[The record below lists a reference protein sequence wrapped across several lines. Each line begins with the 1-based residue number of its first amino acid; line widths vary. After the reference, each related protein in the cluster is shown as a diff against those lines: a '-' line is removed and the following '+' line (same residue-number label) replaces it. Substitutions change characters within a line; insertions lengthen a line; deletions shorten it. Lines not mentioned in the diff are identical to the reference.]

1 MIEVK
6 NISKSFNKNK
16 VLKDVNVD
24 FEPGKVSMVI
34 GKSGSGKTVLLK
46 SIIGLHKPE
55 EGEIFFDGREF
66 INANIKFK
74 RQIREEIGMVFQGG
88 ALFTS
93 LTVED
98 NVRFALDL
106 FSNKTKAEKKKRVDF
121 CLERVD
127 MQGSNELF
135 PAEISGGMQKR
146 VSIARAIVLNPK
158 YLFCDEPNSGL
169 DPQTAII
176 IDKLIREITLEYNIT
191 TIVNTHDMNSV
202 MEIAD
207 NIYFINDGQKWWN
220 GGRDDIFHSDN
231 IELNDFVFASELYKK
246 IKDVSK

>member
-1 MIEVK
+1 MIEVA
-6 NISKSFNKNK
+6 NISKSFNKQR
-16 VLKDVNVD
+16 VLHNVSAV
-24 FEPGKVSMVI
+24 FEEGKISMVI

-46 SIIGLHKPE
+46 SIIGLHTPE
-55 EGEIFFDGREF
+55 EGEIFFDNREF
-66 INANIKFK
+66 TKANIKFK
-74 RQIREEIGMVFQGG
+74 REIRKEIGMVFQGG

-93 LTVED
+93 ATVED
-98 NVRFALDL
+98 NVRFPLDL
-106 FSNKTKAEKKKRVDF
+106 FTNMSKAEKQKQVDS
-121 CLERVD
+121 CLERV
-127 MQGSNELF
+127 NIENAHKLF

-169 DPQTAII
+169 DTQTAIL
-176 IDKLIREITLEYNIT
+176 IDRLIRDITIEYNTT

-207 NIYFINDGQKWWN
+207 QIYFIHEGKKWWK
-220 GGRDDIFHSDN
+220 GGREDIFNTDN

-246 IKDVSK
+246 IKDKS

>member
-6 NISKSFNKNK
+6 NISKSFSNNH
-16 VLKDVNVD
+16 VLKDVSAD
-24 FEPGKVSMVI
+24 FVPGNVSMVI

-46 SIIGLHKPE
+46 SVIGLHTPE
-55 EGEIFFDGREF
+55 EGEIFFDKREF
-66 INANIKFK
+66 TKANMKFK

-93 LTVED
+93 STIED
-98 NVRFALDL
+98 NIRFPLDL
-106 FSNKTKAEKKKRVDF
+106 FTNMTKAEKQKRVNF
-121 CLERVD
+121 CLERVN
-127 MQGSNELF
+127 MSSSNKLF

-169 DPQTAII
+169 DPQTAIL
-176 IDKLIREITLEYNIT
+176 IDRLIKEITAEYNTT

-202 MEIAD
+202 IEIAD
-207 NIYFINDGQKWWN
+207 HIFFIHEGQKWWE
-220 GGRDDIFHSDN
+220 GGRDDIFYSDN
-231 IELNDFVFASELYKK
+231 KELNNFVFASDLYKK
-246 IKDVSK
+246 IKELAK